1 MRKAVFIGF
10 FSIILVIACLFR
22 FVRLGHLPYSLYWDE
37 EAMRVDVKSILTT
50 GNDMHNR
57 PWNQVIYPSY
67 GDYKLPVYIWFA
79 TLSAKVFGISDFSLR
94 LPSALAGIGTVL
106 VGGYLARECIALYEK
121 KQHLCLKQVAQLS
134 TMLVIAICPWS
145 ILFSRT
151 GFEGH
156 VGQFFLALSIACL
169 FFAKYRKCAWYL
181 SPFFAAV
188 ATYSYFSVRFVWII
202 LFIFTALVLLKGS
215 PLRMVLIKMGIPLL
229 VFALLLLPLLR
240 SPLYGDSNRFRLGTD
255 SILKNETQG
264 TQSNVYRQMSG
275 DSKVD
280 KVFYHRMWLTAR
292 ELFTNYSKNTSLD
305 FLFLSGDP
313 NLRHGT
319 GREGLFLL
327 VFLPFFFLGLVV
339 FFLRK
344 REIFFFLLAWWL
356 VALLPASVPLNT
368 PHALRSLN
376 ALVPLSIL
384 IGMGLTVF
392 LTYDYKTKMVKFFS
406 ILSCAFLL
414 FFFTA
419 KFTFD
424 YFILYPANSASSWQN
439 GYTQLA
445 QELYRQKNNQESVTI
460 LPFDDRFYLWLMAE
474 GPYTGKDF
482 HTWKTQDYKFNAIPN
497 FTFQEP
503 DPDKITTTSETQL
516 IAGQIPRM
524 KEFLSKLKNAPK
536 RIYEVKGDDGQ
547 TDFIIAEVGK

>member
-10 FSIILVIACLFR
+10 FSIILIIACLFR
-22 FVRLGHLPYSLYWDE
+22 FVRLGHVPYSLYWDE

-57 PWNQVIYPSY
+57 PWKQVIYPSY

-79 TLSAKVFGISDFSLR
+79 TLSAKVFGISEFSFR

-106 VGGYLARECIALYEK
+106 VGGYLARECITLYEK
-121 KQHLCLKQVAQLS
+121 KQHLYLRQIAQLS

-169 FFAKYRKCAWYL
+169 FFVKYRKWAWYL

-215 PLRMVLIKMGIPLL
+215 PLRAVVIKMSVPLL
-229 VFALLLLPLLR
+229 IFAILLLPLLR

-255 SILKNETQG
+255 SILKNEAQG
-264 TQSNVYRQMSG
+264 TQSNVYREMSG

-280 KVFYHRMWLTAR
+280 KIFYHRMWLTAR
-292 ELFTNYSKNTSLD
+292 ELFTNYSKNTSLS

-319 GREGLFLL
+319 GKEGLFLL
-327 VFLPFFFLGLVV
+327 VFMPFFFLGTVALFVRKREV
-339 FFLRK
+339 FFL
-344 REIFFFLLAWWL
+344 LVAWWL
-356 VALLPASVPLNT
+356 IALLPASVPLNT

-376 ALVPLSIL
+376 ALVPLSIF
-384 IGMGLTVF
+384 IGLGLSIL
-392 LTYDYKTKMVKFFS
+392 LTHEYTSKTLKFFS
-406 ILSCAFLL
+406 IFSCAFLIV
-414 FFFTA
+414 FFTA

-424 YFILYPANSASSWQN
+424 YFILYPANSAASWQN

-445 QELYRQKNNQESVTI
+445 QQLYNHKSDQETVTI

-482 HTWKTQDYKFNAIPN
+482 HTWKTQDYKFNTIPY

-503 DPDKITTTSETQL
+503 DPAKISNTSETQL
-516 IAGQIPRM
+516 IAGQTTRM
-524 KEFLSKLKNAPK
+524 KEFVAKLKNTPK
-536 RIYEVKGDDGQ
+536 HIYEVQGDYGQ
-547 TDFIIAEVGK
+547 TDFMIAEVGK